1 MEPGAVVVAA
11 ALWVEAR
18 SLRWGAPAIRVLR
31 TGMGPVHARRAAERL
46 RIDAARRLAIAGLC
60 GAVDPDLQP
69 GDVLVASE
77 LRREGA
83 TPIALE
89 TERME
94 RALACLG
101 VRSKTGVLHST
112 EGFVRG
118 ARRGELFREGVAAVD
133 MESAWLAEAAE
144 GRPLAVL
151 RVVVD
156 SPKREL
162 LRPSMLRDG
171 FHALRVLRAVA
182 PALQIWAT
190 GIMDADAFRS
200 RPAREVRWTAPK
212 LDVIPSALQQY
223 HQVAEARTTSITC

>member
-1 MEPGAVVVAA
+1 VEHCAVVVAA
-11 ALWVEAR
+11 AMWLEAR
-18 SLRWGAPAIRVLR
+18 ALRSGAPAVRVRR
-31 TGMGPVHARRAAERL
+31 TGMGPARSRRAAESLRL
-46 RIDAARRLAIAGLC
+46 DPARRLAVAGLC
-60 GAVDPDLQP
+60 GALDPDLEP

-77 LRREGA
+77 LRRVGA

-101 VRSKTGVLHST
+101 VRCKTGVIHSA

-118 ARRGELFREGVAAVD
+118 ARRGELHREGVAAVD
-133 MESAWLAEAAE
+133 MESAWLAEAAA

-156 SPKREL
+156 TPKREI
-162 LRPSMLRDG
+162 LRPAIVRDG
-171 FHALRVLRAVA
+171 IHALRVLRTVA

-190 GIMDADAFRS
+190 GIMDVDAFRN
-200 RPAREVRWTAPK
+200 RGVREIPWAAAG
-212 LDVIPSALQQY
+212 LDVAPSALQSR
-223 HQVAEARTTSITC
+223 RTAGPEPSLFTA